1 MTDELKK
8 EIKEALDVRLRDLL
22 FEPVEMARG
31 VMKRTIREVLEG
43 HNIFDAKVVTTNEAG
58 KDVAAIIEVGGRTY
72 ECKFVVR
79 SAPFEELQGGSSII
93 ETGV

>member
-31 VMKRTIREVLEG
+31 IMNRTIREVL
-43 HNIFDAKVVTTNEAG
+43 
-58 KDVAAIIEVGGRTY
+58 
-72 ECKFVVR
+72 
-79 SAPFEELQGGSSII
+79 
-93 ETGV
+93 